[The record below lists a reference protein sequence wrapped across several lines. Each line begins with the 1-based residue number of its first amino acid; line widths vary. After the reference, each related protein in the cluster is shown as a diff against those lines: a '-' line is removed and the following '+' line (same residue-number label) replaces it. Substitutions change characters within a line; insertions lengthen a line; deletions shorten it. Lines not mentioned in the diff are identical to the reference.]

1 MLRLNNAVTMTFIK
15 SLPRENTIFHYNEDG
30 SIDVLEIS
38 DRKLRE
44 AIRRTYKDT
53 NSSSRLSLII
63 LLADLVSCTPAIT
76 TTLHH

>member
-1 MLRLNNAVTMTFIK
+1 MNVTFEQRRNDDFIK

-53 NSSSRLSLII
+53 NPLVDIANGITSRLGQ
-63 LLADLVSCTPAIT
+63 
-76 TTLHH
+76 